1 MGWRWMSTPPGNP
14 GNAARAATEASAPPA
29 PPAPLIAPTGNTSVD
44 ALASA
49 INSGA
54 QPFQDLGDPNASTL
68 NRISDVVNGAV
79 GSLGAFDQLLNT
91 GMALIPGAD
100 LMPGMPAAFIGVPH
114 LGVPHAHTHPPSN
127 GVPLPSFGETIGS
140 GCLSVLYGGMP
151 AARVLDVGMAPT
163 CGGLAPV
170 FEISTGSS
178 NTFIGGA
185 RAARMAID
193 LTRHCNPL
201 GMSGKGHVAEEAE
214 KAGKL
219 RRAMNV
225 AGMAAPVVAG
235 GATAADQAV
244 GGRMVDAAVTA
255 AQTAADAVAMAL
267 SNLMGKDPGVEPG
280 MGTLLLGD
288 ASVLIGGFPMPDA
301 LAMLMLGWGL
311 RKKAKPKDEGEGPKR
326 THEEPCKDGHP
337 VDVVTGAA
345 ENEFVDYSTRATPAF
360 KWERYYCSAWSDQDG
375 ALGYGFRHAFQH
387 ELRLL
392 RTRAVYVDS
401 LNREYPIRC
410 DEIGRYE
417 GVFAGCELE
426 QQGANRFVMRH
437 GAWGEFTFERA
448 DESQRSARFVRHVHE
463 GVESTLRYASDG
475 PLRQIEQAAERGGQ
489 RRLIDFVYDSRNHV
503 TEVSMIDAQGVVSC
517 IARYRYDRAGC
528 LVASTDARGATMTYG
543 YDSRRRMMRETDAN
557 GYSFSYRYDGHGRC
571 IESAGQDGLWRV
583 LLDYQPGRTVVTRA
597 DGGKWTFLYNA
608 AHTVTRI
615 LDPYGG
621 VTGRVLGGDGRVAC
635 EVDSGGRVMS
645 WLYDRRGANTGRLD
659 QWENRWPT
667 RKDAPA
673 LPNARVLEV
682 PATPLAQQ
690 WGEGSPEDMPD
701 RMLLPP
707 EIEALAASVA
717 APACPLCTPEE
728 QHDAVGRV
736 VVRTDEHGNAEL
748 LHRDAA
754 GNLVRL
760 RDKDGRDY
768 HYTIASWNLRES
780 ETNPM
785 GHTVRYRY
793 TAKAGIAAII
803 DANGNE
809 SAYTYDLKGRI
820 ASVTRH
826 GRLRETYRYDAGDRL
841 IQKRDGQGNLLLQ
854 FEVGEHGLH
863 SKRML
868 ASGETHYYEYDV
880 RGNFTKAST
889 DRFDILIDYD
899 EDGRRIADKRDG
911 SGVDHEYFED
921 RLASTTWFDRFVV
934 RYDLVAL
941 GETLIRTP
949 AGGRHRLLRS
959 NDGRVH
965 LHLGNGL
972 NLLCSFDT
980 AGRCTGRLVW
990 RDGPSEAARGA
1001 RGVRYQY
1008 SAMGEL
1014 QRVIDSEAGTTE
1026 YQYDAAHR
1034 LIGETREGWPVR
1046 RFQYDA
1052 AGNLLL
1058 APDGSSM
1065 RHAEGN
1071 RLSDT
1076 SSAVFHYNE
1085 RNHLA
1090 HEIAADGRRTTWRYN
1105 SLDLL
1110 VQVEWSDRPEV
1121 WTAEYDGLSRRTTTR
1136 MGDACTQYYWDGDR
1150 PGVEVGPD
1158 GRVRLYLYVNETAL
1172 LPFMF
1177 IDYAGLDA
1185 DPKSGKAYFVL
1196 CNQAGLPE
1204 RIVDGDGQTAWFAEN
1219 IDPYGTSRVA
1229 AGNSIDYALRWPG
1242 HYYDRDT
1249 SLHYNRFRSYHPGLG
1264 RYLQSDPA
1272 GQSGGINLYAYV
1284 ANPLVQVDVL
1294 GLRCPNA
1301 NHPDDCDEK
1310 GHDHEYAGPPGEE
1323 PHLKPDRLR
1332 KRTKIPCFHPYD
1344 KSGYKDLSD
1353 SAQREYLENYAKQLR
1368 AQQRGIN
1375 RMTADEFKAARDAFD
1390 ATFKAQQTARKKNP
1404 SGRNPAGAKAQRDYR
1419 KKFGD
1424 KIRASILEDIMNK
1437 NPDLTRKQALQQAKA
1452 RTREIVST
1460 LAALHNPDMVSG
1472 GWHHYEPEGMGALP
1486 VNSSIGSSWNSDGR
1500 LDALENA
1507 AQAAIDAGRGGQ
1519 LMNVVLELCR
1529 GEGKK

>member
-1 MGWRWMSTPPGNP
+1 MSTPPVNL
-14 GNAARAATEASAPPA
+14 ARVATEASASSA

-49 INSGA
+49 VNSGA
-54 QPFQDLGDPNASTL
+54 QPFQDLGNPKAGTL
-68 NRISDVVNGAV
+68 DRISDVVNGAV

-91 GMALIPGAD
+91 GMALIPGAN

-114 LGVPHAHTHPPSN
+114 LGVPHAHAHPPSN

-163 CGGLAPV
+163 CGGLAPI

-201 GMSGKGHVAEEAE
+201 GVSGKGHVAEEAE
-214 KAGKL
+214 KASGF

-225 AGMAAPVVAG
+225 AGVAAPVVAG
-235 GATAADQAV
+235 GATAADQAI
-244 GGRMVDAAVTA
+244 GGRMVDAAMTA
-255 AQTAADAVAMAL
+255 AQTAADAMAMAL

-280 MGTLLLGD
+280 MGTLLIGNP
-288 ASVLIGGFPMPDA
+288 SVLIGGFPMPDA

-311 RKKAKPKDEGEGPKR
+311 RKKAKAKDEGEEPKR
-326 THEEPCKDGHP
+326 TNEEPCKDGHP

-345 ENEFVDYSTRATPAF
+345 ENEFVDFSTSATPAF
-360 KWERYYCSAWSDQDG
+360 KWERYYCSAWNDQDG
-375 ALGYGFRHAFQH
+375 PLGYGFRHAFQH

-401 LNREYPIRC
+401 LNRAFPIRR
-410 DEIGRYE
+410 DDMGRYE

-426 QQGANRFVMRH
+426 QQSANRFVMRQ
-437 GAWGEFTFERA
+437 GERGEFTFERA
-448 DESQRSARFVRHVHE
+448 SESQRSARLVRHVRE

-475 PLRQIEQAAERGGQ
+475 ALHQIEQASGRDGR
-489 RRLIDFVYDSRNHV
+489 RRLIDFVYEVRNHV
-503 TEVSMIDAQGVVSC
+503 TEVNMVDAQGAVSC

-528 LVASTDARGATMTYG
+528 LVASTDALGASMTYG
-543 YDSRRRMMRETDAN
+543 YDSRRRMIRETDAN
-557 GYSFSYRYDGHGRC
+557 GYAFSYRYDSNGRC
-571 IESAGQDGLWRV
+571 VESAGQDGLWRV

-597 DGGKWTFLYNA
+597 DGGKWSFLYNA
-608 AHTVTRI
+608 SQTVTRI

-621 VTGRVLGGDGRVAC
+621 VTERVLGGDGRVAC
-635 EVDSGGRVMS
+635 EVDSGGRVMD
-645 WLYDRRGANTGRLD
+645 WLYDRRGGNTGRLD
-659 QWENRWPT
+659 QWANRWPT
-667 RKDAPA
+667 RQEAPA
-673 LPNARVLEV
+673 LPNARALEV

-690 WGEGSPEDMPD
+690 WGKDNSEDMPD

-717 APACPLCTPEE
+717 APACTVCTPKE

-736 VVRTDEHGNAEL
+736 VVRTDERGNAEH
-748 LHRDAA
+748 LHRDAE

-768 HYTIASWNLRES
+768 RYTIASWNLRES
-780 ETNPM
+780 ETDPT

-793 TAKAGIAAII
+793 TAKAAIAAII

-841 IQKRDGQGNLLLQ
+841 IEKRDGQGNRLLQ

-863 SKRML
+863 SKRIL
-868 ASGETHYYEYDV
+868 AGGETHHYEYDE

-889 DRFDILIDYD
+889 DKFDILIDYD
-899 EDGRRIADKRDG
+899 EEGRRIGDKRDG
-911 SGVDHEYFED
+911 SGVDHGYFEG

-949 AGGRHRLLRS
+949 VGGRHRLLRS
-959 NDGRVH
+959 NDGRVY
-965 LHLGNGL
+965 LRLGNGL
-972 NLLCSFDT
+972 NLLCSFDA

-990 RDGPSEAARGA
+990 RDGPTEAVREARGI
-1001 RGVRYQY
+1001 RYQY

-1034 LIGETREGWPVR
+1034 LVGETREGWPVR

-1052 AGNLLL
+1052 AGNLLW
-1058 APDGSSM
+1058 APDGSWM
-1065 RHAEGN
+1065 RHSEGN
-1071 RLSDT
+1071 RLADT
-1076 SSAVFHYNE
+1076 SSGVFHYNE

-1090 HEIAADGRRTTWRYN
+1090 QGIAADGCRTTWRYN

-1110 VQVEWSDRPEV
+1110 VRVEWSDRPEV
-1121 WTAEYDGLSRRTTTR
+1121 WSAEYDGLCRRITTR
-1136 MGDACTQYYWDGDR
+1136 MGDACTQYYWDGNR
-1150 PGVEVGPD
+1150 PGAEVGPD

-1185 DPKSGKAYFVL
+1185 APESGRACFVL

-1204 RIVDGDGQTAWFAEN
+1204 RIVDCDGQTVWLAED
-1219 IDPYGTSRVA
+1219 IDPYGMIRVA

-1310 GHDHEYAGPPGEE
+1310 GYDHEYTGPPEDAAA
-1323 PHLKPDRLR
+1323 LKPDRLPD
-1332 KRTKIPCFHPYD
+1332 KTKIPCFNPYD
-1344 KSGYKDLSD
+1344 KSGYKNLSD
-1353 SAQREYLENYAKQLR
+1353 NAQRNYLESYAKQLR

-1375 RMTADEFKAARDAFD
+1375 KMTADEFKAARDAFD
-1390 ATFKAQQTARKKNP
+1390 QTAAQQRAAGKKNP
-1404 SGRNPAGAKAQRDYR
+1404 SGRNPAGAKAQREFR
-1419 KKFGD
+1419 KGYGK
-1424 KIRASILEDIMNK
+1424 KIRESIFEDILNK
-1437 NPDLTRKQALQQAKA
+1437 NPSLTRKQALKQA
-1452 RTREIVST
+1452 RERSEEIMGT
-1460 LAALHNPDMVSG
+1460 LAALHNPDMVAG
-1472 GWHHYEPEGMGALP
+1472 GWHHYQPEGMGALP
-1486 VNSSIGSSWNSDGR
+1486 VNSSIGSSWNNDAR
-1500 LDALENA
+1500 LDTLENA
-1507 AQAAIDAGRGGQ
+1507 ARAAVAAGQGGK
-1519 LMNVVLELCR
+1519 LMNVVLRLCR
-1529 GEGKK
+1529 GDGKT